1 VGDHLAGR
9 LDDIPED
16 RGLVVEVE
24 RRRIGLFRHA
34 DEVFAL
40 SAVCPH
46 QAGPVGSGG
55 VFPLTRAEVIDGR
68 LREWFDMET
77 LVVACPWHGW
87 EFNIR
92 SGACVG
98 DPGRSLRRFEAV
110 VRDGDVY
117 IVLPDRVPTAVG
129 AESSASGDPA

>member
-9 LDDIPED
+9 LDEIPED
-16 RGLVVEVE
+16 HGLIVEVE
-24 RRRIGLFRHA
+24 RRRIGLFRRG

-46 QAGPVGSGG
+46 QAGPVGRGG
-55 VFPLTRAEVIDGR
+55 VFPLTRGEVVDGR
-68 LREWFDMET
+68 LREWFDTET

-87 EFNIR
+87 EFDIR

-98 DPGRSLRRFEAV
+98 DPGRALRRFEV
-110 VRDGDVY
+110 EVRNGDVY
-117 IVLPDRVPTAVG
+117 IVLPDRRPTVG
-129 AESSASGDPA
+129 VESGTSSDPA